1 MAHYSNT
8 RKFAIKRLSQT
19 FNLLR
24 KSKEYMAEIGALTDK
39 QHPGEYEEIEN
50 IYISLTLT
58 QDAVATLARD
68 VFGASE
74 RAIRQW
80 YTE

>member
-1 MAHYSNT
+1 MAHYNNT
-8 RKFAIKRLSQT
+8 RRFAIKRLSQT
-19 FNLLR
+19 FNALR
-24 KSKEYMAEIGALTDK
+24 KAKEYVATVGALLEQ
-39 QHPGEYEEIEN
+39 QHPGGSKDIED

-58 QDAVATLARD
+58 QEAVAKVARD

-74 RAIRQW
+74 KAIRHW